1 MKVFKFGG
9 ASVNSVERVQNLVD
23 ILQNYNGEKLLIV
36 VSAMGKT
43 TNALEKVVNAFYESK
58 NAEALELFAT
68 IKRQH
73 LNTAKYLLVTH
84 FLSCENQLRD
94 FFTEAEWLLHDKPV
108 KDYDY
113 YYDQL
118 VCTGELFSTCIVS
131 HFLNEKGIS
140 NKWIDVRDVFR
151 TDDDFRDADID
162 WEITTA
168 NVRDNI
174 NPLFAENNIVLTQG
188 FIGATD
194 ENESTTLGRE
204 GSDFSAAVFAN
215 LLDAES
221 LTIWKDVESVMNAD
235 PKQFSDAIP
244 IPVLNFNEVIEMA
257 YYGAQIIYPK
267 TIKPLQNKNIPLF
280 VKSFID
286 PNLAGTIIH
295 NKVVHQLPP
304 IIVLKEN
311 QVMLQM
317 SSRDFSFIGEH
328 YIGRLYQLFE
338 SLHLKP
344 NLTQNG
350 AISFLCV
357 FDDRTEKLEKLAL
370 DASAFLDVQ
379 VMRNLSLLTIRHFH
393 KEIFEKLTIDK
404 KILLRQ
410 QTQTTIQVLMQ

>member
-73 LNTAKYLLVTH
+73 LNTAKYLLVSH

-257 YYGAQIIYPK
+257 YYGAQIIHPK